1 MGFLDRLRASQ
12 ATGIS
17 TWKTLGDISQLDQIA
32 KDSED
37 KVVVIF
43 KHSVTCGISAGAK
56 NRLESQ
62 WDLVNTDI
70 DFYYLDLLSNRAI
83 SNAIADRWAVRHQ
96 SPQIIVVRNNEVVYD
111 TSHGSINAGDLENRV
126 AGL

>member
-1 MGFLDRLRASQ
+1 MGFLDRLKASQ
-12 ATGIS
+12 ATGVS
-17 TWKTLGDISQLDQIA
+17 SWKTLSDISQLDQIA
-32 KDSED
+32 KDSEG
-37 KVVVIF
+37 KAVVIF

-96 SPQIIVVRNNEVVYD
+96 SPQIIVLRNNEAAYD
-111 TSHGSINAGDLENRV
+111 TSHGSISPGDLESKV